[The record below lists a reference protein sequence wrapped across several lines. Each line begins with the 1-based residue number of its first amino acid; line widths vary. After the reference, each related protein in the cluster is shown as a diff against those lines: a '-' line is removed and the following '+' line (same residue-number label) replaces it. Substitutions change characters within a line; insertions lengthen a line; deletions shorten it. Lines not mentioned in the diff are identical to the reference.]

1 MPQDDDA
8 LRFVTALEVFD
19 DAVQI
24 VRHLVDGLGRC
35 GAVVAG
41 QRHARPALIPVH
53 LREQV
58 VPRPREG
65 PRVEM
70 LGESGAAVQVEQDRR
85 VAMLGAVQ
93 QVVHDALGR
102 HVLGREFFSHGEAP

>member
-8 LRFVTALEVFD
+8 RRFVTALEVFD

-24 VRHLVDGLGRC
+24 VCHLVDGLGRC

-41 QRHARPALIPVH
+41 QRHARSALIPVH
-53 LREQV
+53 LREQA
-58 VPRPREG
+58 VPRALELQ
-65 PRVEM
+65 RVEM
-70 LGESGAAVQVEQDRR
+70 LGESGAAVQDRR